1 MTPDYEVK
9 LLLKPTAVLDSTSN
23 LSGDVLS
30 SFSMPPSATEIGV
43 LFLDTDAKDLYT
55 AGWSPRIRK
64 TKGKDV
70 FELTYKKRYP
80 VTGAAVDA
88 ALATAA
94 EDSFEASD
102 GSKYEAQ
109 VEWGYEKM
117 TLSISRD
124 KKVSDGGL
132 SSLSLLD
139 VETAQKMLIK
149 EAPDKFN
156 DFGGD
161 GWGKRLLKDARI
173 YGPIQTKRYT
183 GVWQGVKVYVEI
195 WPIVIA
201 SEGRTEIVVE
211 LSFKGDTADD
221 SAALRSSLIEVL
233 REKGWLCPHDSL
245 KTQLIMDNC

>member
-9 LLLKPTAVLDSTSN
+9 LLLKPTAVLDSTSK
-23 LSGDVLS
+23 LSDEILS
-30 SFSMPPSATEIGV
+30 SFSMPSTAAEIGV
-43 LFLDTDAKDLYT
+43 LFLDTNDKDLYT

-64 TKGKDV
+64 TKGKDG

-80 VTGAAVDA
+80 VTGVAVDT
-88 ALATAA
+88 ALAKAA
-94 EDSFEASD
+94 DDGFEASD
-102 GSKYEAQ
+102 GNKYEAQ

-139 VETAQKMLIK
+139 VEAAQKMMIK

-173 YGPIQTKRYT
+173 YGPVQTKRYT
-183 GVWQGVKVYVEI
+183 GVWQGVKVYIEI

-201 SEGRTEIVVE
+201 KEGRTEIVVE
-211 LSFKGDTADD
+211 LSFKGDAADD
-221 SAALRSSLIEVL
+221 SAALRSRLIEVVSG
-233 REKGWLCPHDSL
+233 KGWLCPHDSL
-245 KTQLIMDNC
+245 KTQLIMDNY